1 MALIFEDS
9 EKVTNKKFKVSKKQ
23 KAVFKAMDKLYKPYE
38 DKVEGGHVLKSLAS
52 DKAYNKKGEESNQNG
67 EDNSTSTFTIDQAKV
82 QNHRQEKFAPNTIQ
96 YQMYGGSVGKK
107 MRDDAIRRARTVNMV
122 SPVDPPKPTDQ
133 GSTKPAEVK
142 METTPK
148 GVKYQLAAHKTPKKV
163 MDESKKIYI
172 SEAQV
177 IKLKEI

>member
-1 MALIFEDS
+1 
-9 EKVTNKKFKVSKKQ
+9 
-23 KAVFKAMDKLYKPYE
+23 
-38 DKVEGGHVLKSLAS
+38 
-52 DKAYNKKGEESNQNG
+52 
-67 EDNSTSTFTIDQAKV
+67 
-82 QNHRQEKFAPNTIQ
+82 
-96 YQMYGGSVGKK
+96 
-107 MRDDAIRRARTVNMV
+107 MV